1 MKTLFLI
8 LCSYFFLSG
17 CTPSKE
23 DISSTIKDV
32 TPHELKGEVF
42 GSYFIIKY
50 RGNLTPEIFRTE
62 LAAFFKDFNT
72 EFNTYQSDS
81 VISQF
86 NALKAHQKM
95 KVSPR
100 FIEMLKLAQK
110 FYNETHGAFDP
121 TLSPVI
127 KLWGFGGGKSSKAPK
142 SAEIQSALKK
152 VGFTSIKWDEKEGE
166 VWKSKDGLT
175 LDLNAF
181 APGWAADLIGDLFS
195 KHEIAHFMVDISGEI
210 LVRGER
216 GPGSPW
222 IMGIEKPSPNLHEGV
237 HLAFKL
243 SSGAIA
249 TSGNYRQYY
258 DEAGKR
264 FSHILDPKTGR
275 PVGHN
280 IASASVI
287 AETCAQADAWSTAMM
302 VLGREG
308 IPMAE
313 LQGIKSYLI
322 DSPKEGVFEPI
333 ISPFMQNFLKE
344 NSP

>member
-1 MKTLFLI
+1 LKTLFLI

-50 RGNLTPEIFRTE
+50 WGNLTPEIFRTD

-152 VGFTSIKWDEKEGE
+152 VG
-166 VWKSKDGLT
+166 L
-175 LDLNAF
+175 
-181 APGWAADLIGDLFS
+181 P
-195 KHEIAHFMVDISGEI
+195 
-210 LVRGER
+210 
-216 GPGSPW
+216 
-222 IMGIEKPSPNLHEGV
+222 
-237 HLAFKL
+237 L
-243 SSGAIA
+243 SSGMKRKGK
-249 TSGNYRQYY
+249 SGN
-258 DEAGKR
+258 
-264 FSHILDPKTGR
+264 PKT
-275 PVGHN
+275 
-280 IASASVI
+280 
-287 AETCAQADAWSTAMM
+287 D
-302 VLGREG
+302 L
-308 IPMAE
+308 
-313 LQGIKSYLI
+313 L
-322 DSPKEGVFEPI
+322 
-333 ISPFMQNFLKE
+333 
-344 NSP
+344 